1 MVQSGTLENK
11 RDPRFPDVPLISDLA
26 KTPEAKKLA
35 KATFLMS
42 HYMRPFFMPPGV
54 PKDRVKI
61 IRDAFWKA
69 TKDPK
74 LLSEAK
80 RLHRDIRPGRGE
92 KLQEMLKKSLSPSP
106 TMYEVVDSIYGDKKR
121 KKRIK

>member
-1 MVQSGTLENK
+1 
-11 RDPRFPDVPLISDLA
+11 
-26 KTPEAKKLA
+26 
-35 KATFLMS
+35 
-42 HYMRPFFMPPGV
+42 MRPFFMPPGV

-80 RLHRDIRPGRGE
+80 RLHRDVRPGRGE
-92 KLQEMLKKSLSPSP
+92 RLQKMLKSALSPSP
-106 TMYEVVDSIYGDKKR
+106 TMYEVVKSIYGGKK
-121 KKRIK
+121 